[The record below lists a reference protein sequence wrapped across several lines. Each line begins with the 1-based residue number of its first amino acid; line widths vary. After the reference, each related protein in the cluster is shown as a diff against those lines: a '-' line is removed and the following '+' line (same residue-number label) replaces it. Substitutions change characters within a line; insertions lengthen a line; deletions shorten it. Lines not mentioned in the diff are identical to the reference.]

1 MQPSL
6 SVPMPIVFGNP
17 RTARSAN
24 AHRAEPATEPTAAEA
39 DPGYVYLSASRTMPG
54 FVQVGTST
62 EDPEGL
68 TWSLQTVSG
77 VTHFRNVHAVRTT
90 NCRALA
96 ERFRQAVIFDQIPH
110 HADLFKIP
118 LRFARNILDVEAKPF
133 RPLDAAPRPERG
145 WSMALIASVAVA
157 LTLPIAMLVHPPQP
171 PTAQAAPARPVA
183 HAPEAPVL
191 AKPQFRISKM

>member
-1 MQPSL
+1 MQPTLSL
-6 SVPMPIVFGNP
+6 PVTFVFGNP
-17 RTARSAN
+17 RAGRAAN
-24 AHRAEPATEPTAAEA
+24 PHRPEPAPELANAEA

-54 FVQVGTST
+54 FVQVGTSE

-68 TWSLQTVSG
+68 TWSLQAVSG

-90 NCRALA
+90 NCHALA

-118 LRFARNILDVEAKPF
+118 LRFARNILDVEAKALGPI
-133 RPLDAAPRPERG
+133 DAAPRREHS
-145 WSMALIASVAVA
+145 WSMALIATVGLA
-157 LTLPIAMLVHPPQP
+157 LALPVAMLVHPQQRATPQP
-171 PTAQAAPARPVA
+171 VPAQPVA
-183 HAPEAPVL
+183 EAPPPVL